1 MIKIFIDLGMSG
13 FFYTCMQNHM
23 PNPEYSQYMGSYRTY
38 KEALTTANTMVMT
51 LMALERDSLKDGV
64 EISKKVFITENAK
77 MDMEIYHEHM
87 GIEKLNVILL
97 T

>member
-38 KEALTTANTMVMT
+38 KEALTGAEAIVMT
-51 LMALERDSLKDGV
+51 LMALERYSLKEDI
-64 EISKKVFITENAK
+64 EICKEVFVTENARI
-77 MDMEIYHEHM
+77 DMEIYHEHM
-87 GIEKLNVILL
+87 AFKKLLITLD
-97 T
+97 